1 MRKSVQT
8 KNKILTAAL
17 DEFASR
23 GFAGTR
29 VDQIAQVAGVN
40 KAMIY
45 YYFASKE
52 ELFNELIRL
61 EMEQLKQELGEV
73 LSERDF
79 NSLEDM
85 TQATREL
92 LEYVESKK
100 KLLRVLMSGAIL
112 QEALQPPLFQLLD
125 LTTATGIE
133 IAQKA
138 GRTMPELNG
147 DELLNE
153 LFSGLL
159 PLIHFVL
166 LRDGLHAYYGWD
178 QETLTNRFIASWL
191 RQHGGYRDSLF

>member
-1 MRKSVQT
+1 MRKSDQT

-17 DEFASR
+17 DEYASK

-73 LSERDF
+73 LSERDV

-147 DELLNE
+147 DDLLNE

>member
-1 MRKSVQT
+1 MRKSDQT

-17 DEFASR
+17 DEYASK

-73 LSERDF
+73 LSERDV